1 MSSFTK
7 DAITDSFLR
16 LLEEK
21 RLDKIT
27 VKDIVLDCGVSRKT
41 FYYYFDDIYDLLEKC
56 LADKAQEA
64 SSRVSDFESFEK
76 ELLNLSDFVMKHK
89 KAMYHIYYSV
99 SRDKLEDYLYNG
111 SIDTLTQIIKKK
123 SVGTGCNDE
132 DIEIVSILCTNAFT
146 SSVLRWIKDGMRSD
160 LGHILKRITL
170 MFDDAL
176 KAALIKAGQNK

>member
-1 MSSFTK
+1 MSHFTK
-7 DAITDSFLR
+7 DAIMESFLK

-56 LADKAQEA
+56 LADKAAES

-76 ELLNLSDFVMKHK
+76 ELLNLADFVMKHE

-99 SRDKLEDYLYNG
+99 SRDKLEDYLYDG
-111 SIDTLTQIIKKK
+111 SVDTITQIIKKK
-123 SVGTGCNDE
+123 SIGTDCNEE

-146 SSVLRWIKDGMRSD
+146 SSVLRWIKDGMKSD

-176 KAALIKAGQNK
+176 RVALIKAGQNK